1 MNLHAH
7 ARRQRMNPERRIAR
21 ILRWY
26 KRRPSPRLRDAI
38 VRHYLPWIEQHAKR
52 LHRKLP
58 ASVTVGDLISDAS
71 LGLLD
76 AIEAFIPGKAKFET
90 FGRPRVVGAMLDGL
104 RSRDEVSRSLRSTAR
119 KLDAAVETLRK
130 LSGGEPTPQQVADY
144 LNVPLKAY
152 LQQTRRVR
160 RTSVRSLS
168 DVRFS
173 REHGRRDAEMP
184 VAAAAAAAAAGRGD
198 SDPRLHVNREAV
210 KELVSKG
217 LSRAERLVVVLYY
230 YESLSM
236 KEIGRV
242 LDLSEARVC
251 QIHASVLARLK
262 ARLTA
267 DELRV

>member
-1 MNLHAH
+1 MD
-7 ARRQRMNPERRIAR
+7 PERRIAR

-26 KRRPSPRLRDAI
+26 KRWPSEGVRDAI
-38 VRHYLPWIEQHAKR
+38 VKHYLPWLERQARR

-58 ASVTVGDLISDAS
+58 ASVAIGDLISDAS

-76 AIEAFIPGKAKFET
+76 AIEAYTPGKSKFET
-90 FGRPRVVGAMLDGL
+90 FGRPRIVGAMLDGL
-104 RSRDEVSRSLRSTAR
+104 RSRDEVSRSLRATSR

-130 LSGGEPTPQQVADY
+130 LTGGEPSPHQVADY
-144 LNVPLKAY
+144 LKLPLKTY
-152 LQQTRRVR
+152 LQKERQAR
-160 RTSVRSLS
+160 RTNVRSLS

-173 REHGRRDAEMP
+173 RRHGRESEFP
-184 VAAAAAAAAAGRGD
+184 VDAAAAAGRGGT
-198 SDPRLHVNREAV
+198 DPRTHVDREAV
-210 KELVSKG
+210 KELVGKG
-217 LSRAERLVVVLYY
+217 LSRAERLVVILYY

-242 LDLSEARVC
+242 LDLSEARVS
-251 QIHASVLARLK
+251 QMHSSVLARLR

>member
-1 MNLHAH
+1 MD
-7 ARRQRMNPERRIAR
+7 PERRMAR

-26 KRRPSPRLRDAI
+26 KRRPSAGVRDAI
-38 VRHYLPWIEQHAKR
+38 VKHYFPWLERHAKR

-58 ASVTVGDLISDAS
+58 ASVAVGDLISDAS

-76 AIEAFIPGKAKFET
+76 AIEAFTPGKSKFET
-90 FGRPRVVGAMLDGL
+90 FGRRRIIGAMLDGL
-104 RSRDEVSRSLRSTAR
+104 RSRDEASRSLRTTSR

-144 LNVPLKAY
+144 LNIPLKTY
-152 LQQTRRVR
+152 LKKQQQAR
-160 RTSVRSLS
+160 RTNVRSLS

-173 REHGRRDAEMP
+173 RHDGRDAEIRFDG
-184 VAAAAAAAAAGRGD
+184 AASAAGRAGVT
-198 SDPRLHVNREAV
+198 DPRLHVNRECV

-217 LSRAERLVVVLYY
+217 LSRAERLVVILYY

-242 LDLSEARVC
+242 LDLSEARVS
-251 QIHASVLARLK
+251 QMHSSVLARLK